1 MLGRRLAK
9 RLLSNDELIGPSG
22 NKEPLENLTLVDSY
36 KSAESLPSDPRVVI
50 INAKP
55 KSLFI
60 CLNKSMSF
68 AAFPISKL
76 PVGSSANNKRGLF
89 IKALITA
96 TLSLS
101 PPESCEGK

>member
-50 INAKP
+50 INAN
-55 KSLFI
+55 I
-60 CLNKSMSF
+60 CDNSIATKVIDDDVDTVFHF
-68 AAFPISKL
+68 AAVVSGGAEADFNL
-76 PVGSSANNKRGLF
+76 GYQ
-89 IKALITA
+89 
-96 TLSLS
+96 
-101 PPESCEGK
+101 